1 MITFGGQKYDIP
13 QEYVL
18 SLLKEMERPLAA
30 ALAKKNGLEL
40 PKDFYAEDG
49 DGDNGGESCGRV
61 PAKKEQIARA
71 EAFIERRLRVYSRG
85 LSLKE
90 SKLAAS
96 LESDS
101 GQESAGAPF
110 VYIVTNYESGDDY
123 TAFCYGTTDR
133 KEALR
138 FVENARQKWTEGW
151 ATHALLWRC
160 ALNLWGGEKIL
171 WGVYSVQKGE
181 WIADYSVDENE
192 TIFFDGEVLKKG
204 PHSAPNVGTFVCP
217 MTVKSG
223 KKYYCKF
230 VE

>member
-40 PKDFYAEDG
+40 PKDFYAEG
-49 DGDNGGESCGRV
+49 VGGERACDRV
-61 PAKKEQIARA
+61 PEEEQIAQA

-85 LSLKE
+85 LSLRE

-96 LESDS
+96 LESDF

-123 TAFCYGTTDR
+123 TAFCYGTTNR

-138 FVENARQKWTEGW
+138 FVEEERQKWTEGW

-204 PHSAPNVGTFVCP
+204 PRSVPNVGTFVCP
-217 MTVKSG
+217 MTVKAG
-223 KKYYCKF
+223 KKFYCKF